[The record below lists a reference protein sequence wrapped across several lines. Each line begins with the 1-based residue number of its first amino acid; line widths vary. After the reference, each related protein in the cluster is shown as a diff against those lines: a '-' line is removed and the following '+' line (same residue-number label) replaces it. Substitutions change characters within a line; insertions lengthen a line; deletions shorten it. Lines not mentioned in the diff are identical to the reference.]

1 MCCRMCG
8 GSSTKF
14 SEKRR
19 KKGDGKHESEFGTW
33 RVFDSGDATP
43 LCDCHDF
50 SQSRKAAFLENLL
63 LSEVIFATDA
73 PELLLTDL
81 TFKKNTPTLQ
91 WMSKVSKKKKDVTE
105 VVRTNNMSRPTCSK
119 T

>member
-1 MCCRMCG
+1 MCG

-19 KKGDGKHESEFGTW
+19 KKGNGKHENVGLAHG
-33 RVFDSGDATP
+33 VLFDSGDATP
-43 LCDCHDF
+43 LCDSHDF
-50 SQSRKAAFLENLL
+50 SQSRKVAFLENLL

-91 WMSKVSKKKKDVTE
+91 
-105 VVRTNNMSRPTCSK
+105 
-119 T
+119 